1 MGDDLITGGI
11 LPVDDTSSEEK
22 EFDPDALESD
32 DLLDD
37 FIEDPLLSEDLA
49 LEEEE
54 EDESPFADE
63 ME

>member
-1 MGDDLITGGI
+1 MGDDLIAGGI
-11 LPVDDTSSEEK
+11 LPVDDTSSDEK

-37 FIEDPLLSEDLA
+37 FIEDPLLSEELA
-49 LEEEE
+49 LGD
-54 EDESPFADE
+54 EDDEESPFADE